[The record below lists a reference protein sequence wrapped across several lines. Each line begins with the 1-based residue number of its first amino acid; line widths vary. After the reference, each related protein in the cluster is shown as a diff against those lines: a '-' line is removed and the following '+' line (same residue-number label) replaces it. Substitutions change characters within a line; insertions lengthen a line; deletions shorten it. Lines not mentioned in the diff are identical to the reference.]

1 MWEHNVPVGI
11 LSRSRWWWWWWGS
24 IALRKHGH
32 LHCYLHWPALLS
44 RAFILSSCQSNVT
57 GISAETRDSIAR
69 CVLKCFAFH
78 MIEIPYNIT
87 WYYLI
92 KKGDIWREI
101 IAWNII
107 SIPLTSLFVWSQH
120 WGAWKAC
127 VYSLFPALPLIY
139 HLRAVRVFP
148 RPWPSTVAK
157 DLPVKRQK
165 SEMPEDIAMLSDL

>member
-1 MWEHNVPVGI
+1 MMFPLAFYRDHDDDEAASH
-11 LSRSRWWWWWWGS
+11 WGNMD
-24 IALRKHGH
+24 ICTVIYTDLRYCH
-32 LHCYLHWPALLS
+32 ALLFL
-44 RAFILSSCQSNVT
+44 AYQSNVT

-69 CVLKCFAFH
+69 CVLKCFAFY

-107 SIPLTSLFVWSQH
+107 SIPLTSLFDWSQH

-139 HLRAVRVFP
+139 HLRDVRVFP